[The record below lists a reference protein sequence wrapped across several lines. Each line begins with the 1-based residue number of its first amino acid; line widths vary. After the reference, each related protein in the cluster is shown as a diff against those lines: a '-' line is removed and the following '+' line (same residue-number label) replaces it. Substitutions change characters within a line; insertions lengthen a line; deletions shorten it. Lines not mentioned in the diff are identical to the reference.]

1 MAEAQAIHAAVCAQL
16 AARFGDRATT
26 SIDVRRQHA
35 VNAFGHTANQPAD
48 IVVFVDS
55 EDEVVEIVR
64 LCRDTRTPIIPF
76 GTGTSFEGQTNAPL
90 GGVCID
96 TSRMNAVKAVNAEDL
111 DCVVQPGVTRK
122 QLNAYLRD
130 TGLHFPIDPGADAS
144 LGGMTATRASGTN
157 AVRYGTMK
165 DNVLSVR
172 VVLPDGS
179 VVRTASRARKSSA
192 GYDLTRLMVG
202 SEGTLG
208 VFTEITLRL
217 HPVPEGVS
225 AGVCSFP
232 SIRHAC
238 DAAIAALQAGLTI
251 GRVELLDKALVRAI
265 NAYSKLDLPETPL
278 LLFEFSGAESQ
289 VAEQAAQFAAIAESF
304 GGHDVKW
311 TVRAEER
318 TRLWQARHDAFLAAM
333 ALRPGTSP
341 VTTDV
346 CVPISRLAE
355 CVEATNE
362 DVEAG
367 GFVAV
372 VGGHIGDGNFHVTL
386 LIDSADARETSAVD
400 AFMDALVKRAID
412 MDGTCTGEHGI
423 GQNKNDYL
431 LREFDPAGVA
441 AMRAIKNALD
451 PLNIMNPGKIL
462 PA

>member
-26 SIDVRRQHA
+26 SIDVRRQHE
-35 VNAFGHTANQPAD
+35 PAD
-48 IVVFVDS
+48 IVVFVES

-96 TSRMNAVKAVNAEDL
+96 TSRMNAVKAVNVEDL

-289 VAEQAAQFAAIAESF
+289 VAEQAAQFAAIAEGF

>member
-1 MAEAQAIHAAVCAQL
+1 MSDLPENRAAVCAKL
-16 AARFGDRATT
+16 ATRFGARATT
-26 SIDVRRQHA
+26 NNDVRRQHA

-48 IVVFVDS
+48 IVVFVES
-55 EDEVVEIVR
+55 EDEVVEIVK
-64 LCRDTRTPIIPF
+64 LCHATRTPIVPF
-76 GTGTSFEGQTNAPL
+76 GTGTSFEGQTNAPH

-96 TSRMNAVKAVNAEDL
+96 VSRMNAILQVNADDL
-111 DCVVQPGVTRK
+111 DCRVQPGVTRK

-130 TGLHFPIDPGADAS
+130 MGLHFPIDPGADAS

-179 VVRTASRARKSSA
+179 VMRSASRARKSSA

-217 HPVPEGVS
+217 HPIPEGIS
-225 AGVCSFP
+225 AGSCSFP
-232 SIRHAC
+232 SIRAAC
-238 DAAIAALQAGLTI
+238 DAAIVALQAGLTI
-251 GRVELLDKALVRAI
+251 GRVELLDTALVRAV
-265 NAYSKLDLPETPL
+265 NAYSKLALPETPL

-289 VAEQAAQFAAIAESF
+289 VAEQAKQFAEIATDH
-304 GGHDVKW
+304 GGGDFKW
-311 TVRAEER
+311 TTQTEER
-318 TRLWQARHDAFLAAM
+318 ARLWQARHDAFLAALT
-333 ALRPGTSP
+333 LRPGAAP

-355 CVEATNE
+355 CVEATNA
-362 DVEAG
+362 DVQAA

-386 LIDSADARETSAVD
+386 LIDPASEQEMQAID
-400 AFMDALVKRAID
+400 AFMDTLVKRAID

-423 GQNKNDYL
+423 GQNKNEYL
-431 LREFDPAGVA
+431 VREFDAAGVA
-441 AMRAIKNALD
+441 AMRAIKTALD